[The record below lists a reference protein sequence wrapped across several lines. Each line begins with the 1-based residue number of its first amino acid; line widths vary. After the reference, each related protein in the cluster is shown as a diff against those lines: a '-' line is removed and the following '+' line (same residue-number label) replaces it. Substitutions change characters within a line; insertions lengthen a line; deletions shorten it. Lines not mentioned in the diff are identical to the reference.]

1 MEGGIQTLRSSLG
14 IGGGAARASGA
25 RTARGRRET
34 LRLRSSTAAVLL
46 TLVSLPGLA
55 ESPGAAAT
63 VVAVR
68 FGTMQATDAGKPEFR
83 ESASAPS
90 DAAFGVQ
97 VVPKDDKP
105 YRLLIVINAP
115 EPLEAVEGGLIADD
129 SGDATVV
136 ATQALVYQGTVTR
149 TFTLDPKDPRGV
161 YRLDVYVDGVKVGS
175 GSIELVDVV
184 SL

>member
-1 MEGGIQTLRSSLG
+1 M
-14 IGGGAARASGA
+14 A
-25 RTARGRRET
+25 
-34 LRLRSSTAAVLL
+34 
-46 TLVSLPGLA
+46 LVSLPGLA
-55 ESPGAAAT
+55 ESPEAAAST
-63 VVAVR
+63 VVTVR

-105 YRLLIVINAP
+105 YRMLIVITAP
-115 EPLEAVEGGLIADD
+115 ETLGSVEGGLIADD

-136 ATQALVYQGTVTR
+136 VTQALVYQGTATR
-149 TFTLDPKDPRGV
+149 TFTLDPKDPRGL

-175 GSIELVDVV
+175 GTVELVDVV